1 MVKINSLKGQIRLL
15 LMAFAVLV
23 IISVAF
29 TYWGLEAQKTDATV
43 INLAGRQRML
53 LQQMTRLAL
62 EIQYQSGADNNL
74 ADKDLALQESM
85 SVFEQ
90 TLIALM
96 DGGQA
101 PDYSGLSVELP
112 AAKNPAVLERL
123 QRVAQNWPPFRSDL
137 EQVLAHAP
145 ESPEFQTALQNV
157 EISSPQLIQ
166 QMDDAVRQIS
176 QVSRQNLNR
185 LKWVQAAFL
194 AVAMGLLAVGRW
206 LTQRSL
212 IAPLQ
217 KMGEA
222 ARRIGQGDL
231 ASPVEAQQPDEIRLL
246 SETLE
251 NMRLQLRTSR
261 DALLSMNEHLEESVA
276 QRTRELEALYAV
288 SREISSHLDIQHVLR
303 SVADKARQLLGG
315 EAAYLCLLDQK
326 ERYLNLQA
334 ASGPPNAVVEIFSTT
349 QTPFVGQVLS
359 SPQAVMCNVAG
370 CHGYCEIM
378 SSAYRASH
386 LAAPLRVGERVI
398 GALCVGSTRTD
409 AFSEDA
415 MELLTRLASAAA
427 IALENARLY
436 EQAERTATLEER
448 QRLAAEMHDGLAQTL
463 SYLQMTIDLARE
475 QVEEGRSA
483 QAIETLARGQR
494 AIDQAALEIRRAIA
508 SLQQE
513 LPLRY
518 TLQEQL
524 AELVAEFSGDG
535 APIECIPEVKEP
547 IVLPRDQAEQAL
559 RVAREALLNARR
571 HSQASRIQ
579 VTLSQEDDRLT
590 LSVDDNGAGF
600 DLDSLPCDDGRPHF
614 GVNIMYARAAR
625 LGGDLQIQSTPGA
638 GTRVILKWPAEL
650 SKGEQA

>member
-1 MVKINSLKGQIRLL
+1 MVRISSLKGQIRLL

-23 IISVAF
+23 ITSVAF
-29 TYWGLEAQKTDATV
+29 TYWGLEAQKTDAMI

-62 EIQYQSGADNNL
+62 EIQHQSGADKKLN
-74 ADKDLALQESM
+74 LQESM

-90 TLIALM
+90 TLTALIE
-96 DGGQA
+96 GGPA
-101 PDYSGLSVELP
+101 PYYSGLSVELP
-112 AAKNPAVLERL
+112 VAKNPAVLERL
-123 QRVAQNWPPFRSDL
+123 QRVAQNWPAFRSDL
-137 EQVLAHAP
+137 ERVLAYVP
-145 ESPEFQTALQNV
+145 ETSEFQAALQNV

-194 AVAMGLLAVGRW
+194 AAALGLLAAGRW

-231 ASPVEAQQPDEIRLL
+231 TSPVEVQQPQEIRLL

-251 NMRLQLRTSR
+251 NMRLQLRASR
-261 DALLSMNEHLEESVA
+261 DALLSLNERLEENVA
-276 QRTRELEALYAV
+276 QRTRELEALYTV

-315 EAAYLCLLDQK
+315 DAAYLCLLDRK
-326 ERYLNLQA
+326 GRYLHLQA
-334 ASGPPNAVVEIFSTT
+334 TSGPPNAVVEIFSNT

-359 SPQAVMCNVAG
+359 SSQAVKCDVAG

-378 SSAYRASH
+378 STAYRASH

-398 GALCVGSTRTD
+398 GALCVGSTQTN

-415 MELLTRLASAAA
+415 MELLTRLASTAA

-475 QVEEGRSA
+475 QVEAERSA

-494 AIDQAALEIRRAIA
+494 AIDQAALETRRAIA

-535 APIECIPEVKEP
+535 APIEFIPEVKEP

-579 VTLSQEDDRLT
+579 VTLSQEEEHLM
-590 LSVDDNGAGF
+590 LSVEDNGAGF
-600 DLDSLPCDDGRPHF
+600 ELDSLPCDDGRPHF

-625 LGGDLQIQSTPGA
+625 LGGDLQIQSAPGA
-638 GTRVILKWPAEL
+638 GTRVILKWPAR
-650 SKGEQA
+650 SAGEGA

>member
-1 MVKINSLKGQIRLL
+1 MVKISSLKGQIRLL
-15 LMAFAVLV
+15 LMAFAALV
-23 IISVAF
+23 TISVVI
-29 TYWGLEAQKTDATV
+29 TYWGLEAQKTDAMV

-62 EIQYQSGADNNL
+62 EVQHQPD
-74 ADKDLALQESM
+74 ADKKLALRESM
-85 SVFEQ
+85 IAFEQ
-90 TLIALM
+90 TLTALI
-96 DGGQA
+96 DGGPA
-101 PDYSGLSVELP
+101 PYYSGLSAELP
-112 AAKNPAVLERL
+112 AAKNTTIIERL
-123 QRVAQNWPPFRSDL
+123 QRVAQSWPAFRFSLD
-137 EQVLAHAP
+137 QVLDYTP
-145 ESPEFQTALQNV
+145 ETPEFQLALQNV
-157 EISSPQLIQ
+157 ETQSPQLIQ
-166 QMDDAVRQIS
+166 QMDEAVRQIS

-185 LKWVQAAFL
+185 LKWAQAAFL
-194 AVAMGLLAVGRW
+194 AAALGLLGLGRW

-217 KMGEA
+217 EVGEA

-231 ASPVEAQQPDEIRLL
+231 ASPVEMQEPEEVRLL

-251 NMRLQLRTSR
+251 NMRLQLRASR
-261 DALLSMNEHLEESVA
+261 EALLSMNERLEENVA
-276 QRTRELEALYAV
+276 QRTRELEALYTV
-288 SREISSHLDIQHVLR
+288 SREISSRLDIQHVLR

-326 ERYLNLQA
+326 GRYLHLQA
-334 ASGPPNAVVEIFSTT
+334 TSGPPNAVVEIFSTT
-349 QTPFVGQVLS
+349 QAPFVGQVLS

-378 SSAYRASH
+378 STPYRASH

-398 GALCVGSTRTD
+398 GALCVGSTQTN

-415 MELLTRLASAAA
+415 MDLLTRLASAAA

-463 SYLQMTIDLARE
+463 SYLQLTIDLARE
-475 QVEEGRSA
+475 QVEKGRPT
-483 QAIETLARGQR
+483 QAMETLARGQR

-508 SLQQE
+508 NLQQE

-524 AELVAEFSGDG
+524 AELVAEFPDDG
-535 APIECIPEVKEP
+535 APIECKPEVKEP
-547 IVLPRDQAEQAL
+547 VVLPRDQAEQAL

-571 HSQASRIQ
+571 HSQASRILL
-579 VTLSQEDDRLT
+579 TLSQEEGCLK
-590 LSVDDNGAGF
+590 LSVEDDGSGF

-625 LGGDLQIQSTPGA
+625 LGGDLQIQSAPGA
-638 GTRVILKWPAEL
+638 GTRVVLKWPTQFSGEL
-650 SKGEQA
+650 A